1 MTEELLPH
9 SIKQPI
15 PAIFEAW
22 DLLNRAVDAHLAGDT
37 KSAEEL
43 FREADMP
50 EVWHWV
56 NPAWGPSPRDLA
68 LNVKVW
74 HPVGDTRA
82 VPKSARLTPRHPSL
96 SVKAAVRA
104 RDGYRCRYC
113 GIPVV
118 GAEIR

>member
-74 HPVGDTRA
+74 HAVGDTRA
-82 VPKSARLTPRHPSL
+82 VPKSARRAAASRMSPRHP
-96 SVKAAVRA
+96 RA
-104 RDGYRCRYC
+104 PPRSS
-113 GIPVV
+113 
-118 GAEIR
+118 IR